1 MSKVTYNEQGFVPF
15 YSTVK
20 LKYKKMNNI
29 QNSNSDVSAENGTK
43 PNVVGSQSRE
53 TDKLITLNDFVD
65 NIKDYVN
72 ESHSIERG
80 LQLIFAYNNFLNQP
94 INEEMFTGKNPL
106 FEGFRNIMQSEA
118 LKYQI
123 KKSFQK
129 DKNGSFSVCVYRT
142 IEEPEI
148 SRRTTY
154 VTSFH
159 LKTVNDLVGKI
170 EEYNSFNEQFGWR
183 DVS

>member
-1 MSKVTYNEQGFVPF
+1 MKH
-15 YSTVK
+15 ST
-20 LKYKKMNNI
+20 LSSSP
-29 QNSNSDVSAENGTK
+29 NSGNTF
-43 PNVVGSQSRE
+43 VVGSQSRQP
-53 TDKLITLNDFVD
+53 DKLITLNDFVD

-72 ESHSIERG
+72 ESHSVERG
-80 LQLIFAYNNFLNQP
+80 LQLIFAYNDFLNQP
-94 INEEMFTGKNPL
+94 IKEEMFTGITPL

-154 VTSFH
+154 ITSFH
-159 LKTVNDLVGKI
+159 LKIVNDLVGKI
-170 EEYNSFNEQFGWR
+170 AEYNSFNEQFGWR

>member
-1 MSKVTYNEQGFVPF
+1 MKH
-15 YSTVK
+15 ST
-20 LKYKKMNNI
+20 LSSSP
-29 QNSNSDVSAENGTK
+29 NSGNT
-43 PNVVGSQSRE
+43 NVVGSQNRPL
-53 TDKLITLNDFVD
+53 DKLITLNDFVD

-72 ESHSIERG
+72 ESQSTERG
-80 LQLIFAYNNFLNQP
+80 LRLIFDYNDFLNQQ
-94 INEEMFTGKNPL
+94 IREEMFTGENAL

-129 DKNGSFSVCVYRT
+129 SKDGSFSVCVYRT

-148 SRRTTY
+148 SKRTTY

-159 LKTVNDLVGKI
+159 LKTVNDLIGKI
-170 EEYNSFNEQFGWR
+170 AEYNSFNEQFGWR
-183 DVS
+183 EVS